1 MFCYRCDVSLYS
13 LVSAME
19 TMMWPSSRGANI
31 HYQLEVVP
39 LISIRTVWVEIPAQN
54 PCHICHTASRRRDS
68 NHQRCGWESHPLP
81 AQLSR
86 PGTVLGCTVSHPIR
100 SFHLWRDASWHNTFG
115 GLGECYLCVHRHS
128 APATKPKH
136 AGSDLGHQWI
146 GLFFS
151 FGEITLRHSH
161 ESFFSYFT

>member
-1 MFCYRCDVSLYS
+1 MWCFPLFSGFCNGDNDVAKLTRSKY
-13 LVSAME
+13 
-19 TMMWPSSRGANI
+19 
-31 HYQLEVVP
+31 
-39 LISIRTVWVEIPAQN
+39 
-54 PCHICHTASRRRDS
+54 
-68 NHQRCGWESHPLP
+68 PLP
-81 AQLSR
+81 AWGSSIDFHQDSMSRDTCSKSMSHLSHCLQTQGLKPPEVWLR
-86 PGTVLGCTVSHPIR
+86 VTSTPCSALKATVLGCTVSHPIR